1 MEYHSSI
8 KKKGIMP
15 FAGTWMQLMI
25 TKLSEVCQKD
35 RQIPYNIICMWNL
48 KYDINEPI
56 YNREI
61 GSQT

>member
-1 MEYHSSI
+1 
-8 KKKGIMP
+8 MP

-25 TKLSEVCQKD
+25 TKLSEVCHKD
-35 RQIPYNIICMWNL
+35 RQIPYNIYMWNL
-48 KYDINEPI
+48 KYDINAPI

>member
-1 MEYHSSI
+1 
-8 KKKGIMP
+8 MP

-25 TKLSEVCQKD
+25 TKLSEVCHKD
-35 RQIPYNIICMWNL
+35 RQIPYNIYMWNL